1 MLMASIVFYDATQ
14 TDTSHLTDGL
24 NDIQKD
30 YVFVGGSLTTET
42 IDPDAEVIS
51 VFVTSSVTA
60 ELIAKMPKLRL
71 IACRSTGYNNV
82 DFPAVQARDI
92 QVVNVPTYG
101 ENTVAE
107 YTFALLLALTRK
119 VPTTI
124 TAVASGNIQAP
135 ELAGH
140 DLKGKTI
147 AILGF
152 GHIGQYTARIAKGFG
167 MHVLGYDPYP
177 NKKAAD
183 EIGVELVDFDTA
195 VKQCHILSLHI
206 PYSPE
211 NHHLINADVLSMM
224 KRGSVI
230 INTARGEL
238 IDTKALLVAKQSGQ
252 IGGLGLDVIEG
263 EQLLNIQEELLLLRR
278 EKLPAEMLEMSMEI
292 NSLKKMPNVII
303 TPHNA
308 YNTVEAVSRI
318 NQTTA
323 QNIVSFL
330 EGKPTN
336 VVKPPAKRTGKL
348 LITRHGE
355 SEWNALGKWTGSTD
369 VHLSEKGFREAAML
383 GQVVDGTK
391 VDYAFT
397 SQQIR
402 ALETLESILDAS
414 QQFDVPFERSDAI
427 NERDYGDYTGKNKW
441 EMRDSIGEETF
452 NRIRREWNFP
462 VPNGETLKDVYA
474 RAVPFYT
481 EKILPKVLD
490 GQNVLVVSHGNAIRA
505 LMKYI
510 EDISDADVAK
520 LEMPFGEILVYEVD
534 DKGKQLKKE
543 SRKIDTTPPP
553 A

>member
-1 MLMASIVFYDATQ
+1 MSSIVFYDATQ

-24 NDIQKD
+24 NEVQEE
-30 YVFVGGSLTTET
+30 YRFVGESINAENA
-42 IDPDAEVIS
+42 DPDAEIIS
-51 VFVTSSVTA
+51 VFVTSDVTA
-60 ELIAKMPKLRL
+60 EVIAKMPKLRL

-82 DFPAVQARDI
+82 DFDAATSRDI
-92 QVVNVPTYG
+92 VVVNVPTYG

-107 YTFALLLALTRK
+107 YAFALLLSLTRQIPGTLEAVKSGTINAPALT
-119 VPTTI
+119 
-124 TAVASGNIQAP
+124 
-135 ELAGH
+135 GH
-140 DLKGKTI
+140 DLKDKTL
-147 AILGF
+147 AILGC
-152 GHIGQYTARIAKGFG
+152 GHIGQYMARIAKGFG
-167 MHVLGYDPYP
+167 MEVIGYDPYP
-177 NKKAAD
+177 KEDVAK
-183 EIGVELVDFDTA
+183 EIGFEYVDFETA
-195 VKQCHILSLHI
+195 IKRCHVLSLHI
-206 PYSPE
+206 PYTPE
-211 NHHLINADVLSMM
+211 NHHLINADALSKMQ
-224 KRGSVI
+224 RGAVI

-238 IDTKALLVAKQSGQ
+238 IDTKALLESKQSGQ

-263 EQLLNIQEELLLLRR
+263 EKLLSVEEELLLLRR
-278 EKLPAEMLEMSMEI
+278 EKLPASMLEMSVEI
-292 NSLKKMPNVII
+292 SALKKMPNVII
-303 TPHNA
+303 TPHIA
-308 YNTVEAVSRI
+308 YNTYEAIQRI

-330 EGKPTN
+330 EDKPTN
-336 VVKPPAKRTGKL
+336 VVKAPAPKTGKL

-391 VDYAFT
+391 IDYAFT

-402 ALETLESILDAS
+402 ALETLEGILDAS

-481 EKILPKVLD
+481 QNILPKVLD

-510 EDISDADVAK
+510 EDISDADVSK
-520 LEMPFGEILVYEVD
+520 LEMPIGEILVYEID
-534 DKGKQLKKE
+534 AQGKQLKKE

>member
-1 MLMASIVFYDATQ
+1 MSSIVFYDATQ

-24 NDIQKD
+24 NEVQKD
-30 YVFVGGSLTTET
+30 YRFVGESINAENA
-42 IDPDAEVIS
+42 DPEAEIIS
-51 VFVTSSVTA
+51 VFVTSDVTA
-60 ELIAKMPKLRL
+60 EIIAKMPKLRL
-71 IACRSTGYNNV
+71 IACRSTGYNNI
-82 DFPAVQARDI
+82 DFNAVSAQNI
-92 QVVNVPTYG
+92 VVVNVPTYG

-107 YTFALLLALTRK
+107 YAFALLLSLTRQIPGTLEAVK
-119 VPTTI
+119 SGSINAPTLT
-124 TAVASGNIQAP
+124 
-135 ELAGH
+135 GH
-140 DLKGKTI
+140 DLKGKTL
-147 AILGF
+147 AILGC
-152 GHIGQYTARIAKGFG
+152 GHIGQYMARIARGFG
-167 MHVLGYDPYP
+167 MEVIGYDPFP
-177 NKKAAD
+177 KDEVAK
-183 EIGVELVDFDTA
+183 EIGFEYVDFETA
-195 VKQCHILSLHI
+195 IKKCHVLSLHI
-206 PYSPE
+206 PYTPE
-211 NHHLINADVLSMM
+211 NHHLINAETLSKMQRGAVL
-224 KRGSVI
+224 

-238 IDTKALLVAKQSGQ
+238 IDTKALLEAKQNGQ

-263 EQLLNIQEELLLLRR
+263 EKLLSVEEELLLLRR
-278 EKLPAEMLEMSMEI
+278 EKLPTSMLEMSVEI
-292 NSLKKMPNVII
+292 SALKKMPNVII
-303 TPHNA
+303 TPHIA
-308 YNTVEAVSRI
+308 YNTYEAIQRI

-336 VVKPPAKRTGKL
+336 MVKPPTKKTGKL

-369 VHLSEKGFREAAML
+369 VHLSEKGFREAALL
-383 GQVVDGTK
+383 GQQLVD
-391 VDYAFT
+391 VPIDYAFT

-402 ALETLESILDAS
+402 ALETLEGILDSS
-414 QQFDVPFERSDAI
+414 QQFDVQFERSDAI

-462 VPNGETLKDVYA
+462 VPNGESLKDVYA

-510 EDISDADVAK
+510 EGISDADVAK

-534 DKGKQLKKE
+534 DQGKQVKKE
-543 SRKIDTTPPP
+543 SRKIVTAPPP